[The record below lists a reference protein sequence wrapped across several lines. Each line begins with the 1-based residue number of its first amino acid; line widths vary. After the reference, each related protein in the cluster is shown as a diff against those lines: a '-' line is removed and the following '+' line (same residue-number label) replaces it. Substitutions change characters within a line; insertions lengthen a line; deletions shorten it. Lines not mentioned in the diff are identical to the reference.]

1 MTSEINLNHQ
11 DDCIEH
17 LLRMCDEAHRIIEYI
32 ESGESDIASFA
43 ADIRMLVNLFTPT
56 ILIFS

>member
-1 MTSEINLNHQ
+1 MTSEINLNNP
-11 DDCIEH
+11 DDCALR
-17 LLRMCDEAHRIIEYI
+17 LLDMCDKAHEIIEYI

-43 ADIRMLVNLFTPT
+43 ADIRMLVNLFTTT

>member
-32 ESGESDIASFA
+32 ESGENDTVSFVSN
-43 ADIRMLVNLFTPT
+43 ISRFVILFTAT
-56 ILIFS
+56 I

>member
-17 LLRMCDEAHRIIEYI
+17 LLGMCDKAHEIIEYI
-32 ESGESDIASFA
+32 ESGDSDIASFA
-43 ADIRMLVNLFTPT
+43 DNTSRFVN
-56 ILIFS
+56 